1 MVRRARR
8 WRRSQHGLLLYDAAA
23 MPSLDLGQRRFLHAQ
38 QFPRWSTGDDAG
50 RCGALRPETHLSQ
63 IKENAVRLLVGTLAT
78 LLVALAIDGTQTR
91 VQADP
96 YRWCAM
102 YGAR

>member
-1 MVRRARR
+1 
-8 WRRSQHGLLLYDAAA
+8 
-23 MPSLDLGQRRFLHAQ
+23 
-38 QFPRWSTGDDAG
+38 
-50 RCGALRPETHLSQ
+50 
-63 IKENAVRLLVGTLAT
+63 VRLLVGTLAT

-102 YGAR
+102 YGARGATNCYFVSLDQCRAALSGMGGFCQPNNFYDGRPVVTAEDGIRHSRNRVR